1 MVQGKNKQLYDLAK
15 RLVDIIGSLAGLII
29 TAPLNVLI
37 GIAVRLDTPG
47 PALFRQTRV
56 GRGGEEFVMMKF
68 RTMLNDNDPSAHRD
82 YYRRLIGGEAESRV
96 DADGEPLFLL
106 NDPRLTRVGRVLR
119 KASLDE
125 LPNLINVLL
134 GSMSLVGPRPPIP
147 YEVEMYDE
155 RALGRLAVKPGMTGL
170 AQISGR
176 GRLTFQEIVDKDL
189 EYIEKRSMWMD
200 LVLMLQTIPAVLKT
214 RGV

>member
-29 TAPLNVLI
+29 TAPLNALI